1 MPAQGC
7 CNPGFQIRLEVIAT
21 LKGLRRNFAE
31 SQQASQPLQG
41 CEESVTGTMTQGFK
55 ANPGLELANAFSVL
69 RRLIKRCVLHNILS
83 NRSIGSCNDRF
94 EFNRSA
100 QRSPT
105 CSMRLAMLRM
115 VKLRGAAD
123 SG

>member
-55 ANPGLELANAFSVL
+55 ANPGLELANAFSVKFL
-69 RRLIKRCVLHNILS
+69 GAIS
-83 NRSIGSCNDRF
+83 ERF
-94 EFNRSA
+94 SA
-100 QRSPT
+100 WSPF
-105 CSMRLAMLRM
+105 AFQ
-115 VKLRGAAD
+115 D
-123 SG
+123 Q